1 VTVAS
6 GTSATGGAAG
16 ARTVFRDV
24 VTQPERR
31 AEYLRAGFW
40 DGSTL
45 GHAAAAHARAAPDR
59 LAVIDREGR
68 RATTYGTLLAD
79 AHRLAQWMRSREVV
93 PGDLISV
100 QLPNWYETVVVA
112 IAAQLAGAV
121 VNPLLPDYRVRELAY
136 VFGTARPKLLFS
148 PASYR
153 DCDHVQLAR
162 DAMRAANVALAH
174 VVVGEPAADGCYRWE
189 EATEG
194 QGAASLPE
202 PLQADGLAGRVSELI
217 FTSGTEAV
225 PKAIMHTEDTANFS
239 VRTAFTDLGMGES
252 DVVWMPSPLGHSTG
266 FNYGLRLALYHGL
279 RLVLQDR
286 WHPETAVDL
295 ITSQGCTYT
304 LSATT
309 FLQDLVAEAVRRD
322 AQLPMLRLFGC
333 GGAPV
338 PPPLVAQASE
348 VGIGVLRLY
357 GSTEALV
364 ATWNRPG
371 SPRTARMETDGIAM
385 SNVELD
391 VRDDDGRACP
401 PGLAGEIY
409 VRGPGTCVGFFAD
422 PERTA
427 ATFSNGWVRSGDL
440 GVKDADGYLCIVGR
454 RKEIII
460 RGGFNIAPR
469 EIEELLI
476 QFPEV
481 RQAAVL
487 GVADRRLGERIC
499 ACVVLRAGA
508 QLDLGT
514 LRARLRAAGLAGF
527 KVPETLRIVDTIPM
541 TASGKV
547 QKHLLAAQLE
557 PSGAGPH

>member
-1 VTVAS
+1 MAA
-6 GTSATGGAAG
+6 GTGATGSAA
-16 ARTVFRDV
+16 AMRTVFRDV

-31 AEYLRAGFW
+31 AEYLRAGLW

-45 GHAAAAHARAAPDR
+45 GHAAAGHARAAPDR
-59 LAVIDREGR
+59 VAVVDREGR
-68 RATTYGTLLAD
+68 RTTTYGTLLAD
-79 AHRLAQWMRSREVV
+79 ARRLAQWMRSREVV

-121 VNPLLPDYRVRELAY
+121 VNPLLPNYRVRELAH

-162 DAMRAANVALAH
+162 DAMRAANVTLAH
-174 VVVGEPAADGCYRWE
+174 VVVGEPEDGDCYRWE
-189 EATEG
+189 EAMD
-194 QGAASLPE
+194 GAARPLE
-202 PLQADGLAGRVSELI
+202 PPQADGLTGRVSELI

-239 VRTAFTDLGMGES
+239 VRTAFTDLGMSET

-266 FNYGLRLALYHGL
+266 FNYGMRLALYHGL

-309 FLQDLVAEAVRRD
+309 FLQDLVTEALRRG

-348 VGIGVLRLY
+348 AGIGVLRLY

-371 SPRTARMETDGIAM
+371 SPQTARMETDGIAM
-385 SNVELD
+385 SDVEVD
-391 VRDDDGRACP
+391 VRDDDGRVCP

-409 VRGPGTCVGFFAD
+409 VRGPNTCVGFFAD
-422 PERTA
+422 PHRTA

-440 GVKDADGYLCIVGR
+440 GVRDADGYLCIVGR
-454 RKEIII
+454 KKEIII

-481 RQAAVL
+481 RRAAVL

-499 ACVVLRAGA
+499 ACVVLHPGA
-508 QLDLGT
+508 QLDLDG
-514 LRARLRAAGLAGF
+514 LRERLGAAGLAGF

-547 QKHLLAAQLE
+547 QKHLLASQLE
-557 PSGAGPH
+557 RSDARQH